1 MNKYSVIT
9 IIAILI
15 IISPFA
21 YSGINIVGAE
31 QLQYKWSDSE
41 KFSFFEMMNNG
52 ELKLCNP
59 MPFSIS
65 FEKLQIGSFYNAKNI
80 GTYEIMS
87 TTIEP
92 QSSIVAKG
100 DFFTEEYQSTQRMF
114 LTLDYE
120 FDGGEIRVDPN
131 KFIVIVSIHTPIA
144 GIIPY
149 SHALQISGFE
159 LDQIMKNQE
168 LSCN

>member
-1 MNKYSVIT
+1 
-9 IIAILI
+9 
-15 IISPFA
+15 
-21 YSGINIVGAE
+21 
-31 QLQYKWSDSE
+31 
-41 KFSFFEMMNNG
+41 
-52 ELKLCNP
+52 
-59 MPFSIS
+59 
-65 FEKLQIGSFYNAKNI
+65 
-80 GTYEIMS
+80 MS
-87 TTIEP
+87 TIIEP

-120 FDGGEIRVDPN
+120 FGGGEIRVDPN

-149 SHALQISGFE
+149 SQDLQISGFE

-168 LSCN
+168 LTCN